1 MDEQKIIEAFHLMW
15 DHFPE
20 PVLLI
25 KKNRQIYAA
34 NRKAV
39 SFGMDKQVRCSDR
52 GNPEQHKG
60 CLCNRAIDEKRTTCV
75 IYDSQAG
82 KAYGY
87 WMPVAGAENYII
99 HFSVGAFTVPES

>member
-60 CLCNRAIDEKRTTCV
+60 CLCNRAIDEKRRPASFTTARLAKPMDIGCL
-75 IYDSQAG
+75 
-82 KAYGY
+82 
-87 WMPVAGAENYII
+87 
-99 HFSVGAFTVPES
+99 